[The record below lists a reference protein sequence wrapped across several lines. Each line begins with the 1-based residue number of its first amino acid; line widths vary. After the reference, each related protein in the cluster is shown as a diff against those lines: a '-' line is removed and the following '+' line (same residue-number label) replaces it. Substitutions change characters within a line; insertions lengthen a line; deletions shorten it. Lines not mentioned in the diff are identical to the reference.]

1 MADRSL
7 ILMAEEA
14 FTQLVRR
21 IGKGVKFD
29 VDGAAK
35 ELSDAGDF
43 NKESLLPKWLSSQI
57 GQNFSN
63 SRQTYRDLYIKT
75 TGKTIPAGQVVI
87 PKQLHERLTE
97 AIKIKKSKEARAA
110 SMTELD
116 RAFAEFSKK
125 PGGQPRAAIGE
136 KGSPT
141 FQNNG
146 WMPTLK
152 GSQRRLPKAE
162 INKAKEIVQRE
173 LRAFEELLSM
183 SGKKASNVS
192 EEAIEEL
199 LQRGEGIPTVRELTQ
214 PERFRPRYRYRK

>member
-1 MADRSL
+1 MADRRL

-35 ELSDAGDF
+35 KLSDAGDF

-63 SRQTYRDLYIKT
+63 SRQVYRDLYIKT

-87 PKQLHERLTE
+87 PKKLHERLAE
-97 AIKIKKSKEARAA
+97 AIKVKKGEEARAA

-116 RAFAEFSKK
+116 RAFAEFSRK
-125 PGGQPRAAIGE
+125 PGGSPRAAIGE
-136 KGSPT
+136 KGSST

-146 WMPTLK
+146 WMPTSR
-152 GSQRRLPKAE
+152 GSQRSLPKAE

-183 SGKKASNVS
+183 SGKKASNDIS

-199 LQRGEGIPTVRELTQ
+199 MQRGKGIPTVRELTQ
-214 PERFRPRYRYRK
+214 PKRFHPRYRK